1 MGNCGGVCT
10 QNISKLKGDII
21 MEKLISEKVT
31 SNCPINYNIQKVTYL
46 QRKIKKFL
54 KRKKGQK
61 ATATTSKKYKIKRR
75 KNSFNARKEQHKQ

>member
-46 QRKIKKFL
+46 QRKIKKIL
-54 KRKKGQK
+54 KEKRDKKQLLQPVKKVQNQK
-61 ATATTSKKYKIKRR
+61 EEK
-75 KNSFNARKEQHKQ
+75 